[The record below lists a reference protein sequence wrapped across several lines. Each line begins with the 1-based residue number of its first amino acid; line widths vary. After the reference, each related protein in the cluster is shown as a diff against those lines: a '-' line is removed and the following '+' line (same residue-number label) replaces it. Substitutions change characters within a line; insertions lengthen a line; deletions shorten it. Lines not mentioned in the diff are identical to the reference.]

1 MDSDPDQLLN
11 QLVVAAVTVF
21 VTVSLLL
28 TAFILREIW
37 LQQRVAELSTNLQ
50 VNLEELEQTTEEI
63 QATVSEMQ
71 ATADEAQ
78 DTQELAELLETVDE
92 QLATI
97 GESVDEA
104 ATVLEADVE
113 FLGSE
118 GDDVEPVTVT
128 RRQADQV
135 FTIFAV
141 LTGVAA
147 ISIAAFLGF
156 AMRVQERYPAPQ
168 RENGS

>member
-1 MDSDPDQLLN
+1 MDADPDQLLN
-11 QLVVAAVTVF
+11 RLVVAAVTVF

-71 ATADEAQ
+71 ATTEESQ

-104 ATVLEADVE
+104 STVLEADVE
-113 FLGSE
+113 VVAADS
-118 GDDVEPVTVT
+118 DDLEPVTVT
-128 RRQADQV
+128 RKQADQV

-147 ISIAAFLGF
+147 ISIAALLGL
-156 AMRVQERYPAPQ
+156 AMRVQERYPALQ

>member
-1 MDSDPDQLLN
+1 MNADPDQLLN
-11 QLVVAAVTVF
+11 RLVVAAVTVF
-21 VTVSLLL
+21 VTVTLLL

-71 ATADEAQ
+71 STTDESQ
-78 DTQELAELLETVDE
+78 DTQELTELLETVDE

-104 ATVLEADVE
+104 STVLEAEVE
-113 FLGSE
+113 LAAEESNA
-118 GDDVEPVTVT
+118 VEPVTVT
-128 RRQADQV
+128 RQQADQV

-147 ISIAAFLGF
+147 ISIAALLGL
-156 AMRVQERYPAPQ
+156 AMRVQDSLPVVQ
-168 RENGS
+168 RETEP